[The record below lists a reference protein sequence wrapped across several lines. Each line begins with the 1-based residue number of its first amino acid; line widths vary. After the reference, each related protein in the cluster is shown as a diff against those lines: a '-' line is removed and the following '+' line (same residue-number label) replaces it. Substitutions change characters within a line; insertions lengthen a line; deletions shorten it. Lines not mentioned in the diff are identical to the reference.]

1 MSATILNT
9 NMKLSSKDSENLVKI
24 YEGIL
29 HEDMGS
35 ADVYGGSGFEMGIEN
50 DDFYAR
56 GDARNPYGLGIT
68 TRKGKIDPKK
78 KKRKKSLKS
87 RPKAK

>member
-1 MSATILNT
+1 MKMSIGDT
-9 NMKLSSKDSENLVKI
+9 ENLVKI
-24 YEGIL
+24 YEQML

-50 DDFYAR
+50 DDHYAR

>member
-1 MSATILNT
+1 MNKSIA
-9 NMKLSSKDSENLVKI
+9 DSENLVKI
-24 YEGIL
+24 YEQML
-29 HEDMGS
+29 HEDMAS

-56 GDARNPYGLGIT
+56 EDPRNIYGLGIT

>member
-1 MSATILNT
+1 MINT
-9 NMKLSSKDSENLVKI
+9 NMKLSIADAENLANI
-24 YEGIL
+24 YQQML
-29 HEDMGS
+29 TEDMAS

-78 KKRKKSLKS
+78 KKKRKKTSKP
-87 RPKAK
+87 RPKAE

>member
-1 MSATILNT
+1 MQKSIGDT
-9 NMKLSSKDSENLVKI
+9 ENLVKI
-24 YEGIL
+24 YEQML
-29 HEDMGS
+29 NEDMGS

-78 KKRKKSLKS
+78 RKKRKKSAKS
-87 RPKAK
+87 RSKAE

>member
-1 MSATILNT
+1 MSIGDT
-9 NMKLSSKDSENLVKI
+9 ENLVKI
-24 YEGIL
+24 YEGML

-68 TRKGKIDPKK
+68 TRKGKINPKK
-78 KKRKKSLKS
+78 KKRKKSGKP
-87 RPKAK
+87 RPKAE

>member
-1 MSATILNT
+1 
-9 NMKLSSKDSENLVKI
+9 MKLSSKDSENLVKI
-24 YEGIL
+24 YEAML

-35 ADVYGGSGFEMGIEN
+35 AGVYGDSGFEMGIEN

-56 GDARNPYGLGIT
+56 GDARNPFGLGIT
-68 TRKGKIDPKK
+68 TRKGKIEPKK
-78 KKRKKSLKS
+78 KKRKKSAKP